1 MPSYANPALRTACGS
16 SRLRPSTISGVAI
29 ASRTSADASSRSS
42 FHSVTITA
50 ASAPRTAS
58 STEPTTSTP
67 RGSVVPSA
75 TGSQART
82 VAPSASSRDARTI
95 DGASR
100 MSSVSGLNASPSS
113 ATVLPRS
120 GPRWRVSLPITRRF
134 CSSFTSITADSSW
147 KW

>member
-1 MPSYANPALRTACGS
+1 M
-16 SRLRPSTISGVAI
+16 ISGFAI
-29 ASRTSADASSRSS
+29 AARVSLVASPLSS
-42 FHSVTITA
+42 SHSVTITA

-58 STEPTTSTP
+58 ATLATTSTP
-67 RGSVVPSA
+67 CGSFVPSA

-82 VAPSASSRDARTI
+82 SAPSASSREARTI

-113 ATVLPRS
+113 ATCLPRS
-120 GPRWRVSLPITRRF
+120 EPRCRFSFPITRRF
-134 CSSFTSITADSSW
+134 CSSFTSITAERSW

>member
-1 MPSYANPALRTACGS
+1 M
-16 SRLRPSTISGVAI
+16 
-29 ASRTSADASSRSS
+29 
-42 FHSVTITA
+42 
-50 ASAPRTAS
+50 
-58 STEPTTSTP
+58 STP
-67 RGSVVPSA
+67 FGSFAPSA

-82 VAPSASSRDARTI
+82 SAPSASSRDASTI

-100 MSSVSGLNASPSS
+100 MSSVFALNASPSS

-134 CSSFTSITADSSW
+134 CSSLTSITAESSW